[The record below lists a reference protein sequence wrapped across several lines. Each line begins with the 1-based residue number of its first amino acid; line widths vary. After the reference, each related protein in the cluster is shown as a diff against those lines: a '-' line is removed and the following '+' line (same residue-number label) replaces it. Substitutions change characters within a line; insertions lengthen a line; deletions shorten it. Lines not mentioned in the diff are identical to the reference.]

1 MLGRLKETQLEGLVR
16 ALETRG
22 GEPGPCCPVP
32 ANQRPGLSDQSEA
45 GVMARVFRGWPDDQV
60 MVTLPWCYNE
70 EPSLYIC
77 CNPFHW
83 SRVCHTGE
91 QQAIRSQRHVTQNV
105 DRQYRLGVNTV
116 KPMAW

>member
-45 GVMARVFRGWPDDQV
+45 GVMARVFRGWPHDQV

-91 QQAIRSQRHVTQNV
+91 QQEIRSQRHTDYIHSQAHGMVEG
-105 DRQYRLGVNTV
+105 L
-116 KPMAW
+116 